1 MKNLKTPQ
9 AIILGSII
17 IALSIIYYTVNDP
30 LSKCMKKVM
39 EGVSNDNPAFA
50 ANVCSGKK

>member
-1 MKNLKTPQ
+1 VKNFKLPH

-17 IALSIIYYTVNDP
+17 IALSIIYYSMNDP

-39 EGVSNDNPAFA
+39 TGVTNTSPAFA
-50 ANVCSGKK
+50 ASVCSGNK

>member
-9 AIILGSII
+9 AIILGCII

-39 EGVSNDNPAFA
+39 EDDNVYPGHA
-50 ANVCSGKK
+50 AQVCSGKK